1 MCEAKWVIC
10 GIGAAAVIVV
20 ILTTAIHFTSGGNN
34 EICLGEGN
42 DVANIKESSGI
53 HLIEV
58 DASNNNGWSVL
69 EVGFVILA
77 IKLGLILS
85 HALQYCFHTKK
96 LVKKKVAKAV
106 NIEMLKLTPPVVI
119 PGILE
124 VLALP

>member
-34 EICLGEGN
+34 DVNLGECD
-42 DVANIKESSGI
+42 DVESNGI
-53 HLIEV
+53 HLIKV
-58 DASNNNGWSVL
+58 DASNNGGWSVL

-85 HALQYCFHTKK
+85 HALHYCFLTKK
-96 LVKKKVAKAV
+96 LVKKKVA
-106 NIEMLKLTPPVVI
+106 
-119 PGILE
+119 
-124 VLALP
+124 